1 MLSVYC
7 PGIKVRGQA
16 LIDLLL
22 YMIAGVFVGL
32 TSGLFGLGGGVVM
45 VPAMLPIFA
54 AQGMSVDVAMHVAVA
69 SSLATIVFTGVS
81 SAHAHWR
88 LGNVVFSVLPWLV
101 LGLVLGALT
110 GAQIAAALSG
120 QALRFIFGLFLIV
133 FSLRLFF
140 GGQPDSARGMPT
152 SPVVTIVGFLIGCLS
167 SLVGIGGGTMVV
179 PFLLWT
185 GVVMRQAVG
194 TSAAAGISIAV
205 AGSIGFVWAGTG
217 DDQLPAYSTGYIY
230 WPAVFGVAVSSV
242 IFAPI
247 GARLA
252 SRLPARLLQRG
263 FAIFLALVGLRLLLS

>member
-7 PGIKVRGQA
+7 PGIKVREQA

-69 SSLATIVFTGVS
+69 SSLATIVFTGIS

-88 LGNVVFSVLPWLV
+88 LGNVVFSILPWLV

-120 QALRFIFGLFLIV
+120 QALRFIFGFFFACVLI
-133 FSLRLFF
+133 
-140 GGQPDSARGMPT
+140 A
-152 SPVVTIVGFLIGCLS
+152 
-167 SLVGIGGGTMVV
+167 
-179 PFLLWT
+179 
-185 GVVMRQAVG
+185 
-194 TSAAAGISIAV
+194 
-205 AGSIGFVWAGTG
+205 
-217 DDQLPAYSTGYIY
+217 
-230 WPAVFGVAVSSV
+230 AVSRWPTGLGKRNAGDPGRCDGR
-242 IFAPI
+242 FCD
-247 GARLA
+247 
-252 SRLPARLLQRG
+252 RLL
-263 FAIFLALVGLRLLLS
+263 V